1 MISEAGYLSTVQQG
15 CLGLSEIR
23 LWGTSREEPHFEEE
37 VMLNTFF
44 LFTLAKN

>member
-15 CLGLSEIR
+15 CLGLFEIR
-23 LWGTSREEPHFEEE
+23 LWGTSREELRFEE